1 MLKQTTVNKT
11 KQRTEKE
18 KSNKA
23 ANKTVLASKKKNTC
37 DYSICTHM
45 TVLTRRREIF
55 KRIAEKWA
63 LYNFYCRIFIIPYS
77 FARTHAHKHT

>member
-23 ANKTVLASKKKNTC
+23 ANKTVLASKKKEYMRLF
-37 DYSICTHM
+37 DLYTHDCPDPSK
-45 TVLTRRREIF
+45 RNFQKNSREMS
-55 KRIAEKWA
+55 
-63 LYNFYCRIFIIPYS
+63 FI
-77 FARTHAHKHT
+77 